1 MGLFEQSQVDMQQI
15 TENLNDF
22 GQNATITT
30 PDGLTTVNII
40 GWHTKHH
47 TKYDIDGVKVSSKNA
62 SLAFAEKQLIDVA
75 YPVRNS
81 QQDVS
86 LLGHIITSKDSTGV
100 EKTYIVNENFP
111 DEYLGLI
118 VLILGDYEPA

>member
-1 MGLFEQSQVDMQQI
+1 MGLFEQSQLDMQSI

-47 TKYDIDGVKVSSKNA
+47 TKYDIDGVKVNSKNA
-62 SLAFAEKQLIDVA
+62 SLAFAEKQLTDLS
-75 YPVRNS
+75 YPVRNANLEV
-81 QQDVS
+81 D
-86 LLGHIITSKDSTGV
+86 LLNHIITSKDSTGV
-100 EKTYIVNENFP
+100 DKTYVVHENFP